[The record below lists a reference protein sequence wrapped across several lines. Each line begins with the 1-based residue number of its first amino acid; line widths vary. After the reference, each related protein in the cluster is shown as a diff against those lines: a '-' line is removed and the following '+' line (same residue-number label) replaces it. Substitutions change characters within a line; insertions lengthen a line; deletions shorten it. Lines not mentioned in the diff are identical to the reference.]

1 MKKIIGVSMIFALL
15 LTGCSHNIPQ
25 DVHDDEKKQ
34 SRIEVYSA
42 QDDMLLKT
50 IDEQDTVNK
59 LLDTSSWE
67 PLESV
72 SDDLT
77 PEYILLV
84 YQEKTL
90 LAGQDPSEER
100 AYELI
105 ETIITFQGS
114 PYIKEIISNTVIKNM
129 IIPADVLTSYYSMPD
144 DVQKEFSALI
154 NE

>member
-15 LTGCSHNIPQ
+15 LTGCSRNIPQ

-42 QDDMLLKT
+42 QDDVLLQT
-50 IDEQDTVNK
+50 IDKQDTVNK

-67 PLESV
+67 TLESV
-72 SDDLT
+72 SNDLT

-100 AYELI
+100 EYELI
-105 ETIITFQGS
+105 ETIITFQDS
-114 PYIKEIISNTVIKNM
+114 PYIKAIISNTVIKNM
-129 IIPADVLTSYYSMPD
+129 MIPEDVLTSYYSMPD

>member
-1 MKKIIGVSMIFALL
+1 MIFALL

-67 PLESV
+67 TLESV

-100 AYELI
+100 EYELI
-105 ETIITFQGS
+105 ETIITFQDS
-114 PYIKEIISNTVIKNM
+114 PYIKEIISNTVIKNT
-129 IIPADVLTSYYSMPD
+129 IIPEDVLTFYYSMPD
-144 DVQKEFSALI
+144 DIQKEFSTLI

>member
-1 MKKIIGVSMIFALL
+1 MKKIIGVLMIFALL
-15 LTGCSHNIPQ
+15 LTRCGHNVPQ
-25 DVHDDEKKQ
+25 DVHNDEKKQ

-42 QDDMLLKT
+42 QDDVLLQT

-67 PLESV
+67 TSGSI

-100 AYELI
+100 EYELI
-105 ETIITFQGS
+105 ETIITFQDS
-114 PYIKEIISNTVIKNM
+114 PYIKEIISNTVIKNT
-129 IIPADVLTSYYSMPD
+129 IIPEDVLTFYYSMPD
-144 DVQKEFSALI
+144 DIQKEFSTLI

>member
-1 MKKIIGVSMIFALL
+1 MKKIIGVLMIFALL
-15 LTGCSHNIPQ
+15 LTGCGHNVPQ
-25 DVHDDEKKQ
+25 DVHNDEKKQ

-42 QDDMLLKT
+42 QDDVLLQT

-67 PLESV
+67 TLESV
-72 SDDLT
+72 PNDLT

-100 AYELI
+100 EYELI
-105 ETIITFQGS
+105 ETIITFQDS
-114 PYIKEIISNTVIKNM
+114 LYIKEIISNTVIKNM
-129 IIPADVLTSYYSMPD
+129 IIPEDVLTSYYSMPD
-144 DVQKEFSALI
+144 DVQKEFSTLI

>member
-1 MKKIIGVSMIFALL
+1 MKKIIGVLMIFTLL
-15 LTGCSHNIPQ
+15 LTGCSHNVPQ
-25 DVHDDEKKQ
+25 DAHNDEKKQ

-42 QDDMLLKT
+42 QDDVLLQT

-67 PLESV
+67 TLESI

-100 AYELI
+100 EYELI
-105 ETIITFQGS
+105 ETIITFQDS
-114 PYIKEIISNTVIKNM
+114 PYIKEIISNTVIKNTV
-129 IIPADVLTSYYSMPD
+129 IPEDVLTFYYSMPD
-144 DVQKEFSALI
+144 DIQKEFSTLI

>member
-1 MKKIIGVSMIFALL
+1 M
-15 LTGCSHNIPQ
+15 TGCSHNVPQ
-25 DVHDDEKKQ
+25 DAHNDEKKQ

-42 QDDMLLKT
+42 QDDVLLQT

-67 PLESV
+67 TSGSI

-100 AYELI
+100 EYELI
-105 ETIITFQGS
+105 ETIITFQDS
-114 PYIKEIISNTVIKNM
+114 PYIKEIISNTVIKNT
-129 IIPADVLTSYYSMPD
+129 IIPEDVLTFYYSMPD
-144 DVQKEFSALI
+144 DIQKEFSTLI

>member
-1 MKKIIGVSMIFALL
+1 MKKIIGVLMIFALL
-15 LTGCSHNIPQ
+15 LTGCGHNVPQ
-25 DVHDDEKKQ
+25 DVHNDEKKQ

-42 QDDMLLKT
+42 QDDVLLQT

-67 PLESV
+67 TLESI

-100 AYELI
+100 EYELI
-105 ETIITFQGS
+105 ETIITFQDS
-114 PYIKEIISNTVIKNM
+114 PYIKEIISNTVIKNT
-129 IIPADVLTSYYSMPD
+129 IIPEDVLTFYYSMPD
-144 DVQKEFSALI
+144 DIQKEFSTLI